1 MFTSRRDRTT
11 SRGARLA
18 GALALAGVALAGCIG
33 EPVTASGTGTV
44 TMLEALRILK
54 TVLPNPTRTILVGHW
69 SGEEQG
75 LNGSG
80 AFTADH
86 PQPINQG
93 GQLVGQKLAGMHR
106 RCNSTKSDNTPP
118 VIRPAS

>member
-1 MFTSRRDRTT
+1 MTSQGTQRIRNGKGSEAYRRER
-11 SRGARLA
+11 ARLRNYYRA
-18 GALALAGVALAGCIG
+18 NN
-33 EPVTASGTGTV
+33 
-44 TMLEALRILK
+44 
-54 TVLPNPTRTILVGHW
+54 LPCAWCGKPFDWTITDPNHPY
-69 SGEEQG
+69 
-75 LNGSG
+75 